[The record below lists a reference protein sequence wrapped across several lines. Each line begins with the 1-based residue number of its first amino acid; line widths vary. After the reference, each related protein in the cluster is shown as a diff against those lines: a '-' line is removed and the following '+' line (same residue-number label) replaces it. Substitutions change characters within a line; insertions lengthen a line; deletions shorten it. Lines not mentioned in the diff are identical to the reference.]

1 MHRTCVS
8 EGGGDVQLLQRLDQI
23 PQKTENIFLAASHG
37 ADSPLHFEI
46 EFGIS
51 LLELFAILFAI
62 QQVVWHC
69 PEHASVSQ
77 PTRLIQ
83 L

>member
-51 LLELFAILFAI
+51 LLELVGTGI
-62 QQVVWHC
+62 C
-69 PEHASVSQ
+69 NTASCVAL
-77 PTRLIQ
+77 P
-83 L
+83 